1 MDREEEREERPGEV
15 RGEAVEGEDEGVV
28 GGVGMV
34 SLGLGQFEFGASGE
48 EEEDDELDKEGSGLR
63 VEGVEG
69 LGFGV
74 AELPVSD
81 GSIAEKHIGQQI
93 SETKTLITTTVIEY
107 LKTAMLKFKCY
118 GSMSIAA
125 HL

>member
-63 VEGVEG
+63 AEGVEG

-81 GSIAEKHIGQQI
+81 GSIAEKHIGRQI
-93 SETKTLITTTVIEY
+93 SEK
-107 LKTAMLKFKCY
+107 KQPQ
-118 GSMSIAA
+118 
-125 HL
+125 

>member
-48 EEEDDELDKEGSGLR
+48 EEEDDELDKEGPGLR

-93 SETKTLITTTVIEY
+93 SEKKTLITTTVIEY